1 LTVKEA
7 KNWRITMAIVI
18 NTNLP
23 SQMAAYHMRTTRDGL
38 ETAMERLA
46 SGKRINS
53 ADDDAA
59 GSAIAAR
66 LTAQIRGTKMAMR
79 NAQDGISAA
88 QVAESALVEV
98 ENMLQRI
105 RELAVQKAQGPS
117 GSSTYQLTDVTN
129 IQSEIT
135 QLMSEIG
142 DIATNT
148 KFNNTAVSSMALN
161 PAIRW
166 DGTTE
171 AMALPAFIAEAALD
185 SSSTPTHVDT
195 VINSVAAARGSL
207 GAFINRLEYTV
218 NNLSNVNA
226 NTQAAYSR
234 IMDADYAAESAE
246 VAKGTVL
253 QQAGAAMLAQA
264 NASTQYVL
272 SLLQ

>member
-1 LTVKEA
+1 MA
-7 KNWRITMAIVI
+7 K
-18 NTNLP
+18 
-23 SQMAAYHMRTTRDGL
+23 
-38 ETAMERLA
+38 
-46 SGKRINS
+46 
-53 ADDDAA
+53 
-59 GSAIAAR
+59 
-66 LTAQIRGTKMAMR
+66 R
-79 NAQDGISAA
+79 NASDGISAA

-105 RELAVQKAQGPS
+105 RELAVQKSQAS
-117 GSSTYQLTDVTN
+117 TSTYSDTDITN

-148 KFNNTAVSSMALN
+148 KFNGQAVSEMALS
-161 PAIRW
+161 PAIRS
-166 DGTTE
+166 DGATAT
-171 AMALPAFIAEAALD
+171 MVFPAFIAESALD
-185 SSSTPTHVDT
+185 SSSNATHVDT
-195 VINSVAAARGSL
+195 AINSVAAARGSL

-234 IMDADYAAESAE
+234 IMDTDYAVESAE
-246 VAKGTVL
+246 VAKGQVL

-264 NASTQYVL
+264 NTSTQYVL

>member
-1 LTVKEA
+1 
-7 KNWRITMAIVI
+7 MAIVI
-18 NTNLP
+18 GTNIP
-23 SQMAAYHMRTTRDGL
+23 SAMAAHHLRTTRDGL

-59 GSAIAAR
+59 GAGISAR
-66 LTAQIRGTKMAMR
+66 LMAQVRGTKMAMR

-105 RELAVQKAQGPS
+105 RELAVQKAQGS
-117 GSSTYQLTDVTN
+117 TSTYTATDITN

-135 QLMSEIG
+135 QLLAEIT
-142 DIATNT
+142 DIGTNT
-148 KFNNTAVSSMALN
+148 KFNNAQVSSMALS

-171 AMALPAFIAEAALD
+171 TMTLPAFLAGTEID
-185 SSSTPTHVDT
+185 SSSSAGNVDT
-195 VINSVAAARGSL
+195 VINTVAAARGSL

-218 NNLSNVNA
+218 NNLSNISA

-264 NASTQYVL
+264 NASSQYVL

>member
-1 LTVKEA
+1 
-7 KNWRITMAIVI
+7 MAIVI
-18 NTNLP
+18 NTNIA
-23 SQMAAYHMRTTRDGL
+23 SQMAAHHMRTTRDGL

-59 GSAIAAR
+59 GAAIAAR
-66 LTAQIRGTKMAMR
+66 LMAQVRGTKMAMR

-88 QVAESALVEV
+88 QVAESALIEV

-117 GSSTYQLTDVTN
+117 SSTGTYQATDVTN

-171 AMALPAFIAEAALD
+171 AMALPAFIAEAAL
-185 SSSTPTHVDT
+185 SSASSATDVDT

-218 NNLSNVNA
+218 NNLSNVSA